1 MGRQLANC
9 PEVLMSFDYLLSKIQ
24 SAPLTSTPYPHI
36 YIADFFSP
44 EHLAAITGAP
54 EIRLSGVTSD
64 QQLFESLFANGY
76 KIIDFPGCITDRDVY
91 MKWHQDK
98 QRGHQKNNSACEGF
112 GVTVRLTEPKSDI
125 LNQLLAFMASDA
137 FEDALASRFSID
149 QSNVR
154 RDFGI
159 QKYLDGYEISPHP
172 DIRQKAL
179 TYMVNVN
186 PSEASETADHHTHY
200 LKFRPEYKYVQA
212 YWEGNLDVNRC
223 WVPWEWCES
232 VKTQSANNSI
242 VIFAPSDETMHGVKA
257 NYDHLVTQRTQL
269 YGNLWYKELD
279 VAPGPEWE
287 DFTIFR
293 TPATKPE
300 KSLMKKLKAA
310 VPPGIKDL
318 IKGRATA
325 RPDDFVI
332 TNRLEQD

>member
-1 MGRQLANC
+1 MTAL
-9 PEVLMSFDYLLSKIQ
+9 
-24 SAPLTSTPYPHI
+24 PYQHI
-36 YIADFFSP
+36 YIPDFFSP
-44 EHLAAITGAP
+44 EHLAQITGAP
-54 EIRLSGVTSD
+54 EIRLTGVSSD
-64 QQLFESLFANGY
+64 EELFNSLFANGY

-98 QRGHQKNNSACEGF
+98 DQNHQKNNSACEGF
-112 GVTVRLTEPKSDI
+112 GVTVRLVDPKSAI

-137 FEDALASRFSID
+137 FEDVLAARFGLD

-186 PSEASETADHHTHY
+186 PSEASESADHHTHY
-200 LKFRPEYKYVQA
+200 LKFRPEFKYVQA
-212 YWEGNLDVNRC
+212 YWEGNRDVNRC

-287 DFTIFR
+287 DFTIFKS
-293 TPATKPE
+293 PAPVE
-300 KSLMKKLKAA
+300 KSLFSKLKAA
-310 VPPGIKDL
+310 VPPGVKHI
-318 IKGRATA
+318 IKGRPA
-325 RPDDFVI
+325 RPDSHVI
-332 TNRLEQD
+332 SNRLEQD